1 MGRPKK
7 IKAEEV
13 VVDVNIELE
22 PKDPFAAT
30 DTRVDNIQ
38 THIQEN
44 PRNRSIP
51 PISERNNFGLFDNV
65 NYSFKENGFVD
76 WRAMVSHEHIVLN
89 RENFLK
95 KENPI
100 DLDALSEEEVE
111 KLKSK
116 ASEKD
121 ILIKLS
127 GYKELAQL
135 RGFKELLTKV
145 IYYPESNLAK
155 AECIIKWLPNYET
168 EGFEVTFNGNAD
180 ACPENTNGFSSK
192 YLTAIAE
199 NRAII
204 RAIRGFLQ
212 IQVVGQDEIKSE
224 TPEDFRESGPV
235 LLLSGPQGA
244 IAKKLK
250 DSKKTLAELVQFAM
264 SKYEYSISN
273 PESWNKVQDISPAD
287 ATFLLDKFDEFLKRE

>member
-7 IKAEEV
+7 IQTENTNVEQEV
-13 VVDVNIELE
+13 AL
-22 PKDPFAAT
+22 KDPFFSAESPR
-30 DTRVDNIQ
+30 DTETFNVD
-38 THIQEN
+38 
-44 PRNRSIP
+44 SIKSVVRIR
-51 PISERNNFGLFDNV
+51 PIFERDRHGLLDHV
-65 NYSFKENGFVD
+65 EYTFKQNGFVD
-76 WRAMVSHEHIVLN
+76 WRKMISAEHIVLN

-100 DLDALSEEEVE
+100 DLDTLTEEEVD

-145 IYYPESNLAK
+145 EYFTESNLAK

-168 EGFEVTFNGNAD
+168 DGLDVTSNGNAD

-212 IQVVGQDEIKSE
+212 IQVVGQDEVKSE

-235 LLLSGPQGA
+235 LLLSGPQGT

-250 DSKKTLAELVQFAM
+250 DNKRTLAELVQFAM
-264 SKYEYSISN
+264 SKYQYSISN
-273 PESWNKVQDISPAD
+273 AESWNKVQDISPAD
-287 ATFLLDKFDEFLKRE
+287 ATFLLDKFEEFLKRE